1 MIYCIGDS
9 FTFGAELPDTFSDP
23 AELTPSK
30 FAWPALLE
38 QKLHQP
44 VTNLGHQG
52 SGNTRVIK
60 RAMDCVFA
68 GDADMIIIAWPTPD
82 RIEWCDEDGIYDIWA
97 GRNIRWLPQ
106 RRQEM
111 VGMATGDWTTE
122 VDHWS
127 YRRWLRNI
135 IMLQTFFKFH
145 NQRYMM
151 FQTHLTQRWNSEWM
165 TRDQDLLKH
174 VDLTYFAGWP
184 YYGLCE
190 WFGDAPKGP
199 HGHPLEIGHERIAD
213 KVYEYIRN
221 FGWVS

>member
-9 FTFGAELPDTFSDP
+9 FTFGAELPDIYADP
-23 AELTPSK
+23 SRNTPSK
-30 FAWPALLE
+30 YAWPALIE
-38 QKLHQP
+38 QKLAHP
-44 VTNLGHQG
+44 VTNLGRQG

-68 GDADMIIIAWPTPD
+68 GDAELIIIAWPTPD
-82 RIEWCDEDGIYDIWA
+82 RIEWCDEEGIYDIWA
-97 GRNIRWLPQ
+97 GRNIRWLPH

-111 VGMATGDWTTE
+111 VGLATGDWTNE

-135 IMLQTFFKFH
+135 IILQSFFKLH
-145 NQRYMM
+145 NQKYMM
-151 FQTHLTQRWNSEWM
+151 FQTHLTQRWNLEWL

-199 HGHPLEIGHERIAD
+199 HSHPLELGHERIAD
-213 KVYEYIRN
+213 KVYDYIRN
-221 FGWVS
+221 FGWFS

>member
-9 FTFGAELPDTFSDP
+9 FTFGAELPDTYEDP
-23 AELTPSK
+23 TELTPSK

-38 QKLHQP
+38 QKLNRS
-44 VTNLGHQG
+44 VKNLGHQG

-68 GDADMIIIAWPTPD
+68 GDAELIIIAWPTPD
-82 RIEWCDEDGIYDIWA
+82 RIEWCDKDGIYDIWA
-97 GRNIRWLPQ
+97 GRNIRWLPG

-111 VGMATGDWTTE
+111 VELATHDWCNE

-145 NQRYMM
+145 NQRYIM
-151 FQTHLTQRWNSEWM
+151 FQTHLTQHWNELWSD
-165 TRDQDLLKH
+165 RDQDLLQH
-174 VDLTYFAGWP
+174 VDLEYFVGWP
-184 YYGLCE
+184 NQGLCE
-190 WFGDAPKGP
+190 WSFGTPHGK
-199 HGHPLEIGHERIAD
+199 HGHPLHQGHEQIAE
-213 KVYEYIRN
+213 KVYEHIRN
-221 FGWVS
+221 FGWFS